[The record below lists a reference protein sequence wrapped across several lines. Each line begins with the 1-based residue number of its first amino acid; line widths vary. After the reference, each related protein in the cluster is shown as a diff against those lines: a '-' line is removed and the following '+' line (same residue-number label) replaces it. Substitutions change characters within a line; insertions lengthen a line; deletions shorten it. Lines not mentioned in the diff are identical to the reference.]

1 MRVFFILGPLCRQS
15 ISVLKSFFWMLI
27 EKEWSQGHWIQKLFI
42 SLNLSAQDHSND
54 IKIIKI
60 EQVKPIKNSFESV

>member
-1 MRVFFILGPLCRQS
+1 
-15 ISVLKSFFWMLI
+15 MLI

-42 SLNLSAQDHSND
+42 SLDLSAQDHSND

-60 EQVKPIKNSFESV
+60 EQVKPIKTHSNLFYFLGESKMSRSFLLYNVAKI

>member
-1 MRVFFILGPLCRQS
+1 M
-15 ISVLKSFFWMLI
+15 ISTSNTLKHWFNLI
-27 EKEWSQGHWIQKLFI
+27 NLKHRMIIEREWSQGHWIQKLFI
-42 SLNLSAQDHSND
+42 TLDSSAQDHSND

>member
-1 MRVFFILGPLCRQS
+1 
-15 ISVLKSFFWMLI
+15 MLI

-42 SLNLSAQDHSND
+42 SLDSSAQDHSND

>member
-1 MRVFFILGPLCRQS
+1 
-15 ISVLKSFFWMLI
+15 MLI

-42 SLNLSAQDHSND
+42 SLDLSAQDHSND

-60 EQVKPIKNSFESV
+60 DQVKPIQNSFESVEMT

>member
-1 MRVFFILGPLCRQS
+1 
-15 ISVLKSFFWMLI
+15 MLI
-27 EKEWSQGHWIQKLFI
+27 EREWSQGHPKVIYFI
-42 SLNLSAQDHSND
+42 ANESLDSSAQDHSND

>member
-1 MRVFFILGPLCRQS
+1 
-15 ISVLKSFFWMLI
+15 MLI
-27 EKEWSQGHWIQKLFI
+27 KKEWSQGRWIQKLFI
-42 SLNLSAQDHSND
+42 SLDSSAQDRSHD

>member
-1 MRVFFILGPLCRQS
+1 
-15 ISVLKSFFWMLI
+15 MLI
-27 EKEWSQGHWIQKLFI
+27 ERKWSQGQWIRKLFI
-42 SLNLSAQDHSND
+42 LLNLAAQDHSND

>member
-1 MRVFFILGPLCRQS
+1 
-15 ISVLKSFFWMLI
+15 MLI

-42 SLNLSAQDHSND
+42 SLDSSAQDHSND

-60 EQVKPIKNSFESV
+60 ESVELI